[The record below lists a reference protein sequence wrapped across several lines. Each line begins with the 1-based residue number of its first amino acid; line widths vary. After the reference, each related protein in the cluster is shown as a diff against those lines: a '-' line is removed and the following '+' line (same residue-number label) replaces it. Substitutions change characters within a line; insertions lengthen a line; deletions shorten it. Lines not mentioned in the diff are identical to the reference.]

1 MTAANANLFHQ
12 DEELH
17 AAAFF
22 ARGEQLLSNFPIRGR
37 TWFLDANTGAATA
50 DARSFSRS
58 KLTMADIFD
67 ELSSGDRVYFTGKIK
82 EQLATPV
89 GIFDVSI
96 FGAGNRPRHADQ
108 HTGNNG
114 YTGATWA
121 APASPTAT
129 TALCRVQQQGWRFG
143 NILWAAHTDYGALE
157 WVRNAAAGDS
167 ERDASHG
174 HIVGCRFAAG
184 KYHVMLGATSFTEN
198 LFNLRA
204 EDNDFEDATTMSWFQ
219 GGGGAYRCKLL
230 NNRFMANV
238 SAVDVGFTQSIIRGN
253 MMGLFTTKCL
263 DLTGGANNIVTGN
276 YFTGD
281 YSTAAGA
288 YVAGTT
294 DNWFGNFAT
303 DVAEAEVDPNG
314 LTTADPA
321 A

>member
-1 MTAANANLFHQ
+1 MSTETYYSNADFH
-12 DEELH
+12 
-17 AAAFF
+17 
-22 ARGEQLLSNFPIRGR
+22 ARSFYADGRLIAPNFPVRGR
-37 TWFLDANTGAATA
+37 EWFLDANTGAATA
-50 DARSFSRS
+50 DGRSFSRA

-67 ELSSGDRVYFTGKIK
+67 ELSSGDRVFFTGKIR
-82 EQLATPV
+82 EQLTTPV
-89 GIFDVSI
+89 GVFDVSI
-96 FGAGNRPRHADQ
+96 FGVGNRPRHADA

-114 YTGATWA
+114 YSGATWA
-121 APASPTAT
+121 APTSPTAT
-129 TALCRVQQQGWRFG
+129 TALCRVLQQGWRFS

-157 WVRNAAAGDS
+157 FVRNAASGDS

-174 HIVGCRFAAG
+174 HIIGCRFAAG
-184 KYHVMLGATSFTEN
+184 KYHVMLGATSYTEN

-238 SAVDVGFTQSIIRGN
+238 SAVDVGFTQSVIQGN
-253 MMGLFTTKCL
+253 VMGLFTTKCL
-263 DLTGGANNIVTGN
+263 DLTGGADNIVTGN
-276 YFTGD
+276 YFSGD

-294 DNWFGNFAT
+294 DGWFGNFAT
-303 DVAEAEVDPNG
+303 DVPEAEVDPNG
-314 LTTADPA
+314 LTTAVPA